1 MGIIKSCF
9 GSTITIFWDAD
20 CAAVLNYIHIAVV
33 FAVDGH
39 GCRTLGLR
47 YLLVIKPE
55 PTALSLGKFF
65 FDRLV
70 SISTNTETDYSITPP
85 PPFFVSPIARWYFSL
100 SSRNLNGTRS
110 YPRNPSKNPQ
120 IVFSYPSSNATNIT
134 APPPIPSNLPLSP
147 PHHSPPSPKFHFFA
161 PHQTLSIS
169 IPMHHPIRLSID
181 HHPHLQHHY

>member
-1 MGIIKSCF
+1 M
-9 GSTITIFWDAD
+9 
-20 CAAVLNYIHIAVV
+20 
-33 FAVDGH
+33 DGH

-55 PTALSLGKFF
+55 PTALSLGKFLIGWYLLVLIP
-65 FDRLV
+65 RLT
-70 SISTNTETDYSITPP
+70 ILLPLP
-85 PPFFVSPIARWYFSL
+85 PPFFISPIARWYFSL

-120 IVFSYPSSNATNIT
+120 IVFFYPSSNTTNIT
-134 APPPIPSNLPLSP
+134 APPPIPSDLPLSP
-147 PHHSPPSPKFHFFA
+147 PHHSPPSPKSRFFA

-169 IPMHHPIRLSID
+169 IPMHHPIRLSIG